1 MTTRVTTGGL
11 SSAALAAEAASVVL
25 AAFDLGAAV
34 RLGCDLVARALDDGT
49 PIVVEVDHGERLAFR
64 AALPGS
70 LPDSDHWITGKRR
83 VVRRF
88 ARSSLAV
95 RVSFEERGTT
105 FAAATG
111 LTEPEYAAHGG
122 GVPVVVAG
130 VGVVGGLYVSGLP
143 QVEDHALCIA
153 ALRAMSAM
161 PRS

>member
-1 MTTRVTTGGL
+1 MAPPSTTGGCT
-11 SSAALAAEAASVVL
+11 SAALADEAASVVL
-25 AAFDLGAAV
+25 AEFDLAAAV
-34 RLGCDLVARALDDGT
+34 QVGRHVVDRALGSGLA
-49 PIVVEVDHGERLAFR
+49 IVVEVDHGERLAFR

-70 LPDSDHWITGKRR
+70 LPDSDHWIAGKRR

-143 QVEDHALCIA
+143 QVEDHAWCIA

>member
-1 MTTRVTTGGL
+1 MSVSDDARVWMR
-11 SSAALAAEAASVVL
+11 
-25 AAFDLGAAV
+25 AAV
-34 RLGCDLVARALDDGT
+34 IAFGKGCSARDAAAAADRAVLDHLKEQ
-49 PIVVEVDHGERLAFR
+49 EVLPRYERR
-64 AALPGS
+64 GG
-70 LPDSDHWITGKRR
+70 GKRR